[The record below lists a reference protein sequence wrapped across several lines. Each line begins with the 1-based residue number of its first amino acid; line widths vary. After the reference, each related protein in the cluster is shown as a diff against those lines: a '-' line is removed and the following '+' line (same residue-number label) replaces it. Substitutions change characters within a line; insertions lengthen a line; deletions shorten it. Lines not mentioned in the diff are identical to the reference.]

1 MNDRKTLQTTGRQQG
16 QKTRDRV
23 NGPHTVNGKQLQKN
37 YKLAVNKIG
46 KNKHKK
52 GLTSFNGL
60 TKSS

>member
-1 MNDRKTLQTTGRQQG
+1 MIEKHCRQQAG
-16 QKTRDRV
+16 SRVKKTRDRV